1 MKKYLVLLYVLLPML
16 AFGQDKNE
24 PYAKEWTKADSLIGR
39 GFPESANK
47 ILEGVYQQA
56 RGKNQQLQMLK
67 AQLYMMKGDFQ
78 KNEEAAKDAILR
90 AEKETAN
97 TTFPVNAVWQSITA
111 QLYWNYYT
119 TYRYKILS
127 RTRTGDSANIND
139 FEQWDAA
146 KFFEKIATLY
156 NASLSKSNELKQ
168 VKIGDYD
175 PVLLKGL
182 NTRALRPTLFDLLA
196 FRAIN
201 FYQNDE
207 KDITK
212 PTFQFMMDDAA
223 VFEDPSSFVR
233 HNFKTEDTTSMQWR
247 ALKLYQQILA
257 LHAADA
263 NQDAM
268 IDADLQR
275 LDFVYSHSVHPEKK
289 ELYVKALERIE
300 NNYSTNPLSAMAS
313 YKIAMQ
319 MEAGKGSTNNTGSR
333 NKRGIQRPNP
343 NQVKYDYVAQKKKL
357 ESIISKFPNSEGA
370 INAMHALQ
378 AVMAKQLTIQAEDV
392 VLPNEASKFLL
403 AYRNVPTAYFRIIPV
418 NAEEYKK
425 TLRNYN
431 DDKWQDKLLS
441 TVPIHNWSVQLQ
453 GIEDFDMHSTEI
465 KIDALPAGM
474 YAIIASSESS
484 FTKGNNILSYIPF
497 QSSGISLI
505 SSVNNVGGGKGY
517 VLNRKTGEPMAN
529 AKVELYKESYNNKT
543 HNYDITRSETFTTGA
558 DGSFMNKSTSY
569 EYYTGIVVHA
579 GNDNL
584 YYFNSFNM
592 SGSAEEK
599 DRVTERTFIF
609 TDRSIYRP
617 GQTIYFKGV
626 MVSSSNGGKKNSV
639 VANAETE
646 VTFYDANGQKV
657 SSLKLKTNEFGSFT
671 GKFTA
676 PETGLTG
683 NMHLGNGTGYAYVS
697 VEEYKRPKFIVKF
710 DELKGTYALNDEI
723 KITGKAEAY
732 AGNNVDGAN
741 VKYRVVRSV
750 VFPYYWLYWSY
761 YGGQNFTETEIANG
775 RTTTDKDGKFEV
787 IFTAKPDLGV
797 DKSTMPTFHYAV
809 YADITDLNGETR
821 SSSESFSAGY
831 TSVQLQAYLPEQARP
846 AELDTII
853 VRSQNLNGQFVKA
866 DVTVRISLLKAPA
879 GVLRKRQW
887 GVPDQFV
894 MDEATFRQFFPNDEY
909 KDEANHLNW
918 EKANIVFER
927 NIVTT
932 EDGKLKTGVAIW
944 NRNGWYVIELETKDK
959 SGMQVVEKKYVQ
971 VWDERN
977 TGNIADALML
987 TPTTQTKQP
996 GEKAE
1001 VNVVSGYKNLHL
1013 IQQETMMDDK
1023 LQTKWMVYDKP
1034 FQWTK
1039 QLTEA
1044 DRGGAVVTYITVKE
1058 NRVYQ
1063 QTANVY
1069 VPWGNKDLKI
1079 TWETHRDK
1087 LLPGQK
1093 ETWTMV
1099 VSGDKK
1105 EKVAAEMVAAMY
1117 DASLDAFRPHA
1128 WSAVNLFP
1136 YVSNRIY
1143 WNMNMGFGTE
1153 YGRQIAYYTM
1163 EGLPSYEK
1171 SYDAL
1176 FFPEHYGYELMQ
1188 HWRGNARMKSMAM
1201 DREDAFAPQAAPA
1214 MTEAS
1219 AGVVA
1224 SKKSPEREENDLK
1237 DEKVL
1242 AAQNAAQQSASQ
1254 NGNDNI
1260 QIRKNLNETAFFI
1273 PQLKIDANGNVRIE
1287 FTMPEALTEWKFM
1300 AFAHTPDM
1308 STGMVEGKV
1317 KTQKDLMVIPGL
1329 PRFFRQG
1336 DEIEVSTKISNL
1348 SDKELEGV
1356 ATLSFFNALT
1366 MQPVDLPFRLKEAN
1380 RTFKAAKGG
1389 STNATWK
1396 VNVPESLYEPVIVR
1410 IVAKAGDF
1418 SDGEENAIPVVS
1430 NRMMVTETL
1439 PLWVHGNDTK
1449 NFSFDKLRHSDTSKT
1464 LSQYKLT
1471 LEYTGNPAWYAVQS
1485 LPYLMEYPY
1494 ECAEQTF
1501 NRFYANALAAH
1512 IVKQSPRIEAIFK
1525 KWENESSDAL
1535 ISNLEKNQEL
1545 KSALLEETPWVM
1557 EAKNETEQKKRIAML
1572 FETHKLARG
1581 LNATMRKLQQM
1592 QLPEGGFPWFTG
1604 MYPDRYITQYIL
1616 TGMGRLQKLGIED
1629 SKSNI
1634 QGIINKALPYLD
1646 RKMKEDYDYLIS
1658 HKVNLEQ
1665 QNIGYYE
1672 IQYLYMRSFFSKPVE
1687 SNCQTAFNYYKKQ
1700 AAKYWPSFNAYMKG
1714 MIALSLNRYKETK
1727 EPKDIVASL
1736 KETAMKKDESGM
1748 HWMQPGYSYWWYDA
1762 PIEAQSLLIE
1772 CFSEV
1777 SKDTGDIDMMK
1788 VWLLKQKQTQNWH
1801 TTKATADA
1809 CYALLLNGSEWLNNE
1824 AKVTVHLG
1832 NTTVKSTEM
1841 KTQDGTG
1848 YFKTSYDG
1856 QQIQPQMGDIKV
1868 TVQDNAHSTSWGAV
1882 YWQYFEN
1889 MDKITSATTPLI
1901 VKKQLFIE
1909 RNTNRGPELQPI
1921 ADGNTLTIGDKVKAR
1936 IEIIVDRDME
1946 YVHLKDMRASCFEP
1960 TNVLSTYKY
1969 QGGLGYYES
1978 TKDVSTNF
1986 FFGRLPKGK
1995 YVFEYPMFVTN
2006 KGDFSNGITTIQCMY
2021 APEFSSHSEGI
2032 RVKVK

>member
-1 MKKYLVLLYVLLPML
+1 MKKYIFLLCALLPL
-16 AFGQDKNE
+16 IAFGQEKNE
-24 PYAKEWTKADSLIGR
+24 PYAKEWAKVDSLIESGL
-39 GFPESANK
+39 PESATK
-47 ILEGVYQQA
+47 ILESVYQQA

-67 AQLYMMKGDFQ
+67 AQLYMMRGDFQ
-78 KNEEAAKDAILR
+78 KNEDAAKDAILR
-90 AEKETAN
+90 AEKETTN

-119 TYRYKILS
+119 AYRYKILG
-127 RTRTGDSANIND
+127 RTRTSDNMSISD

-146 KFFEKIATLY
+146 KFFERIAALY
-156 NASLSKSNELKQ
+156 KASLSRQEELKQ
-168 VKIGDYD
+168 VKIADYD
-175 PVLLKGL
+175 PVLVQGVS
-182 NTRALRPTLFDLLA
+182 TRNLRPTLFDLLA
-196 FRAIN
+196 YRAIG

-207 KDITK
+207 KDVTN
-212 PTFQFMMDDAA
+212 PTFKFVMDDAA
-223 VFEDPSSFVR
+223 VFEDAASFVKQT
-233 HNFKTEDTTSMQWR
+233 FKTEDTGSMQWQ
-247 ALKLYQQILA
+247 ALKLYQQVLVM
-257 LHAADA
+257 HAGDA

-275 LDFVYSHSVHPEKK
+275 LDFVYAHSVHPEKK
-289 ELYVKALERIE
+289 ALYVKALERIE
-300 NNYSTNPLSAMAS
+300 SKYGTNPISAMAS
-313 YKIAMQ
+313 YKLAMM
-319 MEAGKGSTNNTGSR
+319 MEAAKTTGTDNGGRKS
-333 NKRGIQRPNP
+333 KRGTQRPAP
-343 NQVKYDYVAQKKKL
+343 NVVKYDYVAQKKKL
-357 ESIISKFPNSEGA
+357 ESIISKFPKSEGG
-370 INAMHALQ
+370 IYAMQALQ
-378 AVMAKQLTIQAEDV
+378 AIASKQLTVQAEDV
-392 VLPNEASKFLL
+392 VLPDEALKFLL
-403 AYRNVPTAYFRIIPV
+403 TYRNVQTAYFRIVPV

-425 TLRNYN
+425 GLRNYS
-431 DDKWQDKLLS
+431 DDKWQDKILGTTPVQS
-441 TVPIHNWSVQLQ
+441 WNVQLPAT
-453 GIEDFDMHSTEI
+453 EDFDVHTTEV
-465 KIDALPAGM
+465 KVDALQVGM
-474 YAIIASSESS
+474 YAIIASAESR
-484 FTKGNNILSYIPF
+484 FTKGQNILSYIPF
-497 QSSGISLI
+497 QVSAISLI
-505 SSVNNVGGGKGY
+505 SSMNDAGGGKGY
-517 VLNRKTGEPMAN
+517 VLNRKNGAPIAN
-529 AKVELYKESYNNKT
+529 AKVDLYKERYNNKT
-543 HNYDITRSETFTTGA
+543 NTYDIIKSDSYTTGA
-558 DGSFMNKSTSY
+558 DGSFVNKVTSY
-569 EYYTGIVVHA
+569 EYYSGIMVQA
-579 GNDNL
+579 GNDKL
-584 YYFNSFNM
+584 YHFNSFNM
-592 SGSAEEK
+592 SGGSEEK
-599 DRVTERTFIF
+599 DRETVRTFFF
-609 TDRSIYRP
+609 TDRALYRP
-617 GQTIYFKGV
+617 GQTIHFKGI
-626 MVSSSNGGKKNSV
+626 MVKATEGGKKNTV

-657 SSLKLKTNEFGSFT
+657 ASMQLKTNEFGSFT

-683 NMHLGNGTGYAYVS
+683 NMHLGNGTGTAYFS
-697 VEEYKRPKFIVKF
+697 VEEYKRPKFMVTF
-710 DELKGTYALNDEI
+710 DELKGTYALNDAI
-723 KITGKAEAY
+723 KMTGKAEAY
-732 AGNNVDGAN
+732 AGNNVDGAA
-741 VKYRVVRSV
+741 VKYRVVRNV
-750 VFPYYWLYWSY
+750 IFPYYWLYWSY
-761 YGGQNFTETEIANG
+761 YGGQDFAETEIANG
-775 RTTTDKDGKFEV
+775 TTMTDKDGKFE
-787 IFTAKPDLGV
+787 IAFTAKPDLSV
-797 DKSTMPTFHYAV
+797 DRSTIPTFSYTV

-831 TSVQLQAYLPEQARP
+831 TAVQLQASLPEQARP
-846 AELDTII
+846 KDLDTIS
-853 VRSQNLNGQFVKA
+853 VRSQNLNGQYVKA
-866 DVTVRISLLKAPA
+866 DVQIKISLLKAPEM
-879 GVLRKRQW
+879 VLRKRLW
-887 GVPDQFV
+887 AVPDQFL
-894 MDEATFRQFFPNDEY
+894 MDEATFKKFFPNDEY

-918 EKANIVFER
+918 EKGSTVFEKD
-927 NIVTT
+927 IATT
-932 EDGKLKTGVAIW
+932 EDGKLAIGAGIW

-977 TGNIADALML
+977 AGNIATALML
-987 TPTTQTKQP
+987 TPATQTKQP
-996 GEKAE
+996 GETAE
-1001 VNVVSGYKNLHL
+1001 VHVVSGYKDLHL
-1013 IQQETMMDDK
+1013 IQQETTMSEK
-1023 LQTKWMVYDKP
+1023 LSTKWIAYSKP
-1034 FQWTK
+1034 YQWVK

-1044 DRGGAVVTYITVKE
+1044 DRGGTVVTYITVKE

-1069 VPWGNKDLKI
+1069 VPWNNKDLKI

-1087 LLPGQK
+1087 LLPGAK

-1117 DASLDAFRPHA
+1117 DASLDAFKPHA
-1128 WSAVNLFP
+1128 WGGVNLFP
-1136 YVSNRIY
+1136 YVSNNIY
-1143 WNMNMGFGTE
+1143 WNVNMGFGTE
-1153 YGRQIAYYTM
+1153 YGRQIAYYSQD
-1163 EGLPSYEK
+1163 GLPGYEK
-1171 SYDAL
+1171 RYDAL
-1176 FFPEHYGYELMQ
+1176 FFPQNYEYELAEYK
-1188 HWRGNARMKSMAM
+1188 RGGGKTRSMAFDETAAVAQSAPM
-1201 DREDAFAPQAAPA
+1201 LESSPGFMANRKSADRQEEDAFADKMANAAPA
-1214 MTEAS
+1214 PPPPPP
-1219 AGVVA
+1219 GGNG
-1224 SKKSPEREENDLK
+1224 EN
-1237 DEKVL
+1237 V
-1242 AAQNAAQQSASQ
+1242 
-1254 NGNDNI
+1254 

-1273 PQLKIDANGNVRIE
+1273 PQLKTDASGNIRIE

-1300 AFAHTPDM
+1300 AFAHTTDM
-1308 STGMVEGKV
+1308 KTGMLEGKV
-1317 KTQKDLMVIPGL
+1317 KTQKDLMVMPGL

-1336 DEIEVSTKISNL
+1336 DEIEVNTKISNL
-1348 SDKELEGV
+1348 SDKELQGV
-1356 ATLSFFNALT
+1356 ATLSFLNALT
-1366 MQPVDLPFRLKEAN
+1366 MQPLDLPFRLSEVN
-1380 RTFKAAKGG
+1380 RTVKIAKGE

-1396 VNVPESLYEPVIVR
+1396 VTVPESLYEPVVVR
-1410 IVAKAGDF
+1410 IVARAGDF
-1418 SDGEENAIPVVS
+1418 SDGEENAIPVIS

-1449 NFSFDKLRHSDTSKT
+1449 NFSFDKLRNSDTSKT

-1471 LEYTGNPAWYAVQS
+1471 LEYTGNPAWYAVQA

-1494 ECAEQTF
+1494 ECTEQTF

-1512 IVKQSPRIEAIFK
+1512 IVKQSSKIEAIFK
-1525 KWENESSDAL
+1525 RWENESSDAL

-1581 LNATMRKLQQM
+1581 LSSTMRKLEQM

-1616 TGMGRLQKLGIED
+1616 TGMGRLQKLGVAD
-1629 SKSNI
+1629 GKGNM
-1634 QGIINKALPYLD
+1634 QDVINKALPYLD
-1646 RKMKEDYDYLIS
+1646 RKMKEDYDYLVKN
-1658 HKVNLEQ
+1658 KVKLDQ

-1672 IQYLYMRSFFSKPVE
+1672 VQYLYMRSFYSKPVE
-1687 SNCQTAFNYYKKQ
+1687 ASCQTAFTYYKKQ

-1727 EPKDIVASL
+1727 EPKDIIASL
-1736 KETAMKKDESGM
+1736 KETAMKKEELGM

-1777 SKDTGDIDMMK
+1777 AKDTSDIDKMK

-1801 TTKATADA
+1801 TTKATSDA

-1824 AKVTVHLG
+1824 PKVTVQLG
-1832 NTTVKSTEM
+1832 NTTIKSTEI

-1889 MDKITSATTPLI
+1889 MDNITTAATPLT

-1921 ADGNTLTIGDKVKAR
+1921 NDGNTLAIGDKVKAR

-1946 YVHLKDMRASCFEP
+1946 YVHLKDMCASCFEP
-1960 TNVLSTYKY
+1960 TNVLSAYKY

-2006 KGDFSNGITTIQCMY
+2006 KGDFSNGIATIQCMY